1 MLIIYNFSKK
11 DISSSFLVDKFEN
24 FLKNLSDL
32 LVILE
37 INILIIL
44 KIYPFQCFFK
54 KIKNFKLIKLILFF
68 KLNYFIL
75 FIYYNKFIYQN

>member
-44 KIYPFQCFFK
+44 KIYPFQCFLK
-54 KIKNFKLIKLILFF
+54 KSKILNS
-68 KLNYFIL
+68 LN
-75 FIYYNKFIYQN
+75 

>member
-24 FLKNLSDL
+24 FLKYLIDL

-44 KIYPFQCFFK
+44 KIYPFQYFFNK
-54 KIKNFKLIKLILFF
+54 SKI
-68 KLNYFIL
+68 LNTLNKYYFS
-75 FIYYNKFIYQN
+75 N